1 MSADDLAKV
10 EAAQQAVL
18 KKTHGGKAGA
28 QFVQEVKES
37 LLFQYNWNE
46 LLSAAPT
53 AITLVGACHV
63 AAASPEAAAIS
74 LADAVPQGGFKC
86 LRYDPTRGLLQS
98 VLFRI
103 WELIQ
108 DL

>member
-1 MSADDLAKV
+1 MSADDLTKV

-18 KKTHGGKAGA
+18 KKTHSGKAGA
-28 QFVQEVKES
+28 QFCQEVKES

-74 LADAVPQGGFKC
+74 LADAVPSGGFKY
-86 LRYDPTRGLLQS
+86 LRYVTPH
-98 VLFRI
+98 
-103 WELIQ
+103 
-108 DL
+108 

>member
-1 MSADDLAKV
+1 MSTDSLAKV

-74 LADAVPQGGFKC
+74 LGDAVPAGGFKY
-86 LRYDPTRGLLQS
+86 LRFVPLP
-98 VLFRI
+98 
-103 WELIQ
+103 
-108 DL
+108 

>member
-28 QFVQEVKES
+28 QFTQEVRES

-74 LADAVPQGGFKC
+74 LSDAAPQGGFKY
-86 LRYDPTRGLLQS
+86 LR
-98 VLFRI
+98 
-103 WELIQ
+103 
-108 DL
+108 